1 MARKPAIKVPY
12 NRMDFAVAEILARYH
27 FVKSIEKKGKG
38 TKRVMAITMEGKKRP
53 LDGVKFVSLPSR
65 RMYVGFK
72 DLRPV
77 RSGTGLAVLSTSK
90 GILSDRDAKKQ
101 KLGGQLLFEIW

>member
-38 TKRVMAITMEGKKRP
+38 TKRVMADVCR
-53 LDGVKFVSLPSR
+53 F
-65 RMYVGFK
+65 
-72 DLRPV
+72 
-77 RSGTGLAVLSTSK
+77 
-90 GILSDRDAKKQ
+90 
-101 KLGGQLLFEIW
+101 

>member
-1 MARKPAIKVPY
+1 
-12 NRMDFAVAEILARYH
+12 
-27 FVKSIEKKGKG
+27 
-38 TKRVMAITMEGKKRP
+38 
-53 LDGVKFVSLPSR
+53 
-65 RMYVGFK
+65 MYVGFK

-101 KLGGQLLFEIW
+101 KLGGELLFEIW